1 MKFVS
6 GSTDIKTVAVCS
18 GSGANYIYDVKNAGA
33 DALVTA
39 DVKHHLFI
47 EAGRLG
53 ISLFDAGHFNTEDVI
68 VAPLARDIA
77 TAFPEISVS
86 ECHFSKIESI

>member
-1 MKFVS
+1 MA
-6 GSTDIKTVAVCS
+6 GDHDITTVAVCG
-18 GSGANYIYDVKNAGA
+18 GSGADFIFDAVNAEA

-53 ISLFDAGHFNTEDVI
+53 ISLYDAGHFNTEDVI
-68 VAPLARDIA
+68 VSVLCRDIA
-77 TAFPEISVS
+77 GAFPETDVS
-86 ECHFSKIESI
+86 ECHFSKIEHI